1 MPKIRKFDTK
11 VQYIEYRVLRELA
24 RALWNDKL
32 LHKINSIPSDIIAKN
47 ESPMRCCIY
56 KDRAIIQERI
66 KIAIGANDEK
76 NKNVIQVISIACDE
90 CPHSGYSVT
99 DTCRGCMAH
108 RCEDVCKFGAISY
121 DENQRAVIDKQKCKN
136 CGACAKVCPYSAIVN
151 KKRPCENACKIGAIS
166 MSKTGEAEIDYDKCT
181 SCGACVYQ
189 CPFGAVVDRSYI
201 LDVIDIIKES
211 ENNTKYKVY
220 AAVAP
225 SIAGQFSYAKS
236 GQILAGI
243 KELGFYDIVEVALG
257 ADMVSIDEAKEVSE
271 TKSFVTSS
279 CCPAFVSYI
288 EKNQPQLKEH
298 ISKNPSPMAMI
309 GKKIKEL
316 DENAKVVFIGPC
328 TAKKAEFQREE
339 VKPYIDYAITFV
351 ELQALFDSRDIE
363 ISELSEISLDN
374 ASYFGRIFARSG
386 GLTEAIREGLKENGC
401 DEFEFKPVTCNGI
414 EECKLALLK
423 AKKGILDVNFIEG
436 MACEGGCIGGAGC
449 LTHADINKKSVDKYA
464 VEAEKKTIT
473 QSIKDFQ
480 NIKNI

>member
-32 LHKINSIPSDIIAKN
+32 LHKVNSIPSDIIAKN
-47 ESPMRCCIY
+47 ETPIRCCIY

-66 KIAIGANDEK
+66 KIAIGANDEV
-76 NKNVIQVISIACDE
+76 NKNVIQVIAIACDE

-108 RCEDVCKFGAISY
+108 RCEDVCKFDAITY
-121 DENQRAVIDKQKCKN
+121 DENQKAIIDKQKCKN

-166 MSKTGEAEIDYDKCT
+166 MSQTGEAAIDYDKCT

-201 LDVIDIIKES
+201 LDVIDLIKES

-236 GQILAGI
+236 GQILSGI

-257 ADMVSIDEAKEVSE
+257 ADMVALDEAKELSE
-271 TKSFVTSS
+271 CESFITSS
-279 CCPAFVSYI
+279 CCPSFVSYI
-288 EKNQPQLKEH
+288 EKNIPKLKGH
-298 ISKNPSPMAMI
+298 ISKNLSPMAVI

-316 DENAKVVFIGPC
+316 DKDAKVVFIGPC

-339 VKPYIDYAITFV
+339 VKDYIDYAMTFV

-363 ISELSEISLDN
+363 ISELKELSLSD

-386 GLTEAIREGLKENGC
+386 GLTDAIKQGLKEHNC
-401 DEFEFKPVTCNGI
+401 DNFEFKPIICNGI
-414 EECKLALLK
+414 EACKLTLLK
-423 AKKGILDVNFIEG
+423 AQKGLLDVNFIEG
-436 MACEGGCIGGAGC
+436 MACEGGCINGAGC
-449 LTHADINKKSVDKYA
+449 LTHAEKHKKDIDNYGSESDKN
-464 VEAEKKTIT
+464 
-473 QSIKDFQ
+473 SIKDAVESF
-480 NIKNI
+480 KK

>member
-11 VQYIEYRVLRELA
+11 VQYIEYRVLRELS

-32 LHKINSIPSDIIAKN
+32 LHKINSIPSDIIKKN
-47 ESPMRCCIY
+47 EAPMRCCIY

-66 KIAIGANDEK
+66 KIAIGANDEV

-121 DENQRAVIDKQKCKN
+121 DDKQKAIIDKSKCKN

-166 MSKTGEAEIDYDKCT
+166 MSETGEAAIDYNKCT

-211 ENNTKYKVY
+211 DNNTKYKVY

-225 SIAGQFSYAKS
+225 SIAGQFSYAKA
-236 GQILAGI
+236 GQILTGI

-257 ADMVSIDEAKEVSE
+257 ADMVAYEEAKELTEHDGVL
-271 TKSFVTSS
+271 TSS

-288 EKNQPQLKEH
+288 EKNMPKMKDC

-363 ISELSEISLDN
+363 ISELEEASLSD

-386 GLTEAIREGLKENGC
+386 GLTDAIRAGLKEHGC

-414 EECKLALLK
+414 EECKIALLK
-423 AKKGILDVNFIEG
+423 AQRGVIDINFIEG
-436 MACEGGCIGGAGC
+436 MACEGGCISGAGC
-449 LTHADINKKSVDKYA
+449 LTHAEKNKKDIDKYGM
-464 VEAEKKTIT
+464 ESDKKTMTEAIEEFNKR
-473 QSIKDFQ
+473 KD
-480 NIKNI
+480 I